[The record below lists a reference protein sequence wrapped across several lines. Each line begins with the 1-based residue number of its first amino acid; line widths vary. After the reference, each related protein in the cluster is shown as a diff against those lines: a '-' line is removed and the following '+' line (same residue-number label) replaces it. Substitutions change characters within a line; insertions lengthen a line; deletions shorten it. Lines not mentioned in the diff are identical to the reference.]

1 MTASLRSQRQQE
13 RIFSSGASTLEGRD
27 SGMEMHSGTGG
38 IFQCGLETKTPQRY
52 SNVVWTTA
60 PERKQGVDSLFGFED
75 WYADEGPMW

>member
-1 MTASLRSQRQQE
+1 
-13 RIFSSGASTLEGRD
+13 
-27 SGMEMHSGTGG
+27 MEMHSGTGG

>member
-38 IFQCGLETKTPQRY
+38 IFQCGLEIKTPHKY
-52 SNVVWTTA
+52 SNVVWSTV
-60 PERKQGVDSLFGFED
+60 PEKKPGVNSLFGFED
-75 WYADEGPMW
+75 YEDDELMW